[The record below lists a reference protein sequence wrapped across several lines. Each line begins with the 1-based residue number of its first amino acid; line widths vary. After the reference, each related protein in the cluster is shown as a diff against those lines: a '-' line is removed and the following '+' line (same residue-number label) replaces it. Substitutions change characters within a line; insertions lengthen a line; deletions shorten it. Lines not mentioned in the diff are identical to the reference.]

1 MSGYSPRGKG
11 WARLSEEQPY
21 PGRTGGAV
29 PQTRLDQSMSITT
42 PGREEVTARQIDISM
57 PGFPESLPA
66 DVMFEQDVIRTI
78 GRGFEARGFRPL
90 DSACIQRQEVL
101 VAGGAQYLDGGI
113 PEFAF
118 TVQEPPES
126 YTGTDLAL
134 RYDLTVPVSR
144 FIAEH
149 SAKLSF
155 PLHCYQ
161 INKVW
166 RAEQMPTATHWRE
179 FYQCDVDVIGQ
190 GELSL
195 LYDAEIANALVGAF
209 RNIGVDGFTVHISNR
224 KVLAALLDSHGV
236 RVHRARAIVQ
246 ILDKGNRQP
255 AEQTVEQLTASGIPE
270 HVAVDLGRLVSS
282 PTLSDARDLLKLRG
296 ADLVGVDELDTVIKA
311 AHDLGMPEDHL
322 VLDFSITRGHDY
334 YTGTVFE
341 TFATGREHWGAIGA
355 GGRYENL
362 LKHVNGRS
370 YPGVGM
376 SVGLARLMG
385 LLREDGVRKKRG
397 LRQDAVTVV
406 RHQGGDA
413 QTVLETVRGLR
424 EMGLSVQAVFD
435 PVDEAKARGIAEE
448 AEVARLVAVLDTGE
462 AAVRDMA
469 SGAERRVLRDGVVA
483 AVAAADRS

>member
-1 MSGYSPRGKG
+1 MSTTTS
-11 WARLSEEQPY
+11 
-21 PGRTGGAV
+21 GRDDASV
-29 PQTRLDQSMSITT
+29 
-42 PGREEVTARQIDISM
+42 RQLDISM

-66 DVMFEQDVIRTI
+66 DVMFEQDIIRTI
-78 GRGFEARGFRPL
+78 GKGFEARGFRPL

-126 YTGTDLAL
+126 YTGANFAL

-149 SAKLSF
+149 SSKLSF
-155 PLHCYQ
+155 PLHVYQ

-209 RNIGVDGFTVHISNR
+209 RNIGVDGFTVRISNR

-255 AEQTVEQLTASGIPE
+255 VEETVSQLVASGIPE
-270 HVAVDLGRLVSS
+270 HVAADLGRLVSS

-296 ADLVGVDELDTVIKA
+296 ADQVGIEELDTVISA
-311 AHDLGMPEDHL
+311 AHDLGVPEDHL

-355 GGRYENL
+355 GGRYQDL
-362 LKHVNGRS
+362 LKHVNGSS

-385 LLREDGVRKKRG
+385 LLREDGVRKQQG
-397 LRQDAVTVV
+397 LRHEAVTVV
-406 RHQGGDA
+406 RREDGDA
-413 QTVLETVRGLR
+413 QAVTGTVRRLR
-424 EMGLSVQAVFD
+424 EAGLSVQAVFD
-435 PVDEAKARGIAEE
+435 PVGTEKALSIATE
-448 AEVARLVAVLDTGE
+448 AEVGFLVSLQASGT
-462 AAVRDMA
+462 ATVRDMA
-469 SGAERRVLRDGVVA
+469 SGNERGVPIEGVADAIAELRRAG
-483 AVAAADRS
+483 

>member
-1 MSGYSPRGKG
+1 MSTVVPDQGGSPR
-11 WARLSEEQPY
+11 
-21 PGRTGGAV
+21 
-29 PQTRLDQSMSITT
+29 LDI
-42 PGREEVTARQIDISM
+42 EM
-57 PGFPESLPA
+57 PGFPESLPG

-78 GRGFEARGFRPL
+78 SKGFESRGFRPL

-126 YTGTDLAL
+126 YTGANLAL

-149 SAKLSF
+149 SKSLSF

-209 RNIGVDGFTVHISNR
+209 ESIGVDGFTVHISNR

-236 RVHRARAIVQ
+236 RVHRARSIVQ

-255 AEQTVEQLTASGIPE
+255 VEQTVDQLTASGLPAHIS
-270 HVAVDLGRLVSS
+270 ADLGRLVST
-282 PTLSDARDLLKLRG
+282 PTSEEARQLLQLRG
-296 ADLVGVDELDTVIKA
+296 ADLTGVDELEEVIKA
-311 AHDLGMPEDHL
+311 AHDLGMPDGHL

-341 TFATGREHWGAIGA
+341 TFATGREHWGALGA
-355 GGRYENL
+355 GGRYQDL
-362 LKHVNGRS
+362 LKHVNGSS

-385 LLREDGVRKKRG
+385 LLKEDGVRKERG
-397 LRQDAVTVV
+397 LRQGAVTVV
-406 RHQGGDA
+406 RREGSDA
-413 QTVLETVRGLR
+413 ATALRVVRHLR
-424 EMGLSVQAVFD
+424 EAGLSVQAVFD
-435 PVDEAKARGIAEE
+435 PVADEKALQIAEE
-448 AEVARLVAVLDTGE
+448 AEVTHLVSVVAEGE
-462 AAVRDMA
+462 AVVRDMV
-469 SGAERRVLRDGVVA
+469 SRAERPL
-483 AVAAADRS
+483 AADAVVTGVLGAR

>member
-1 MSGYSPRGKG
+1 
-11 WARLSEEQPY
+11 
-21 PGRTGGAV
+21 
-29 PQTRLDQSMSITT
+29 
-42 PGREEVTARQIDISM
+42 M

-66 DVMFEQDVIRTI
+66 DVMFEQDTIRTI
-78 GRGFEARGFRPL
+78 GSGFEARGFRPL

-126 YTGTDLAL
+126 NTGANLAL

-149 SAKLSF
+149 SGKLSF

-209 RNIGVDGFTVHISNR
+209 QNIGVDGFTVRISNR
-224 KVLAALLDSHGV
+224 KVLAALLDSHGI
-236 RVHRARAIVQ
+236 RVHRARSIVQ

-255 AEQTVEQLTASGIPE
+255 IEDTVSQLTASGIPE
-270 HVAVDLGRLVSS
+270 YVAADLGRLIAT

-296 ADLVGVDELDTVIKA
+296 ADLVGVEELDTVMRA
-311 AHDLGMPEDHL
+311 AADLGMPDEHL

-341 TFATGREHWGAIGA
+341 IFATGREHWGAIGA
-355 GGRYENL
+355 GGRYEDL
-362 LKHVNGRS
+362 LKHVNGSS

-385 LLREDGVRKKRG
+385 LLREDGVRKERG
-397 LRQDAVTVV
+397 LRDDAVTVV
-406 RHQGGDA
+406 LREGGDA
-413 QTVLETVRGLR
+413 QAVLHAVRGLR
-424 EMGLSVQAVFD
+424 EAGLSAQAVFD
-435 PVDEAKARGIAEE
+435 PVDGAKAHSIAEE
-448 AEVARLVAVLDTGE
+448 AEVGYLVSVQGPDLTT
-462 AAVRDMA
+462 VRDMT
-469 SGAERRVLRDGVVA
+469 SGTERQVPVDGLAA
-483 AVAAADRS
+483 AVAQLRAS

>member
-1 MSGYSPRGKG
+1 
-11 WARLSEEQPY
+11 
-21 PGRTGGAV
+21 
-29 PQTRLDQSMSITT
+29 MSIAT
-42 PGREEVTARQIDISM
+42 PGREEVAARQLDISM

-66 DVMFEQDVIRTI
+66 DVMFEQGVIRTI

-90 DSACIQRQEVL
+90 DSACVQRQEVL

-126 YTGTDLAL
+126 YTGANLAL

-149 SAKLSF
+149 SSKLSF

-179 FYQCDVDVIGQ
+179 FYQCDVDVIGD

-209 RNIGVDGFTVHISNR
+209 QNIGVAGFTVRISNR

-236 RVHRARAIVQ
+236 RVHRARSIVQ

-255 AEQTVEQLTASGIPE
+255 VEETVSQLVASGIPE
-270 HVAVDLGRLVSS
+270 HVAADLGRLVES
-282 PTLSDARDLLKLRG
+282 PTLSEARDLLKLRG
-296 ADLVGVDELDTVIKA
+296 ADLTGVEELDTVLRA
-311 AHDLGMPEDHL
+311 ADDLGMPENHL
-322 VLDFSITRGHDY
+322 ILDFSITRGHDY

-355 GGRYENL
+355 GGRYEDL
-362 LKHVNGRS
+362 LKHVNGSS

-385 LLREDGVRKKRG
+385 LLREDGVRQQRG
-397 LRQDAVTVV
+397 LRQDAITVV
-406 RHQGGDA
+406 RHEGGDA
-413 QTVLETVRGLR
+413 QNVLRSVRELR
-424 EMGLSVQAVFD
+424 GAELSVQAVFD
-435 PVDEAKARGIAEE
+435 PVSEDKARSIAEE
-448 AEVARLVAVLDTGE
+448 AEVGYLVSIRGTDQAV
-462 AAVRDMA
+462 VRDMA
-469 SGAERRVLRDGVVA
+469 SGAEQQVPVDGVGA
-483 AVAAADRS
+483 AVAQLRDS